1 MAPYRSL
8 GEVPRK
14 RHTLV
19 PAPASSPGGSGF
31 LAEEL
36 MGAHGFS
43 GASSLLYHRR
53 SPSAITAV
61 EPVKLAEL
69 AGDEVDEHGEHDH
82 PLVPRHLR
90 TGELAVGADLVTGR
104 RPLLVN
110 DDVTIGFATA
120 SGDGPL
126 YRNATGDELLYVQ
139 AGAATLESTFGRLDV
154 GPGDYVV
161 VPAGTTHRWVV
172 TGDGPVSMLVVEARG
187 HVDVPARYL
196 TERGQHR
203 EGAPFSERDLRGPTE
218 PLSHEDTD
226 DGDVAVLV
234 RHRGGLSRHVH
245 RHHPFDVV
253 GWDGCLY
260 PWAFSIHDFEPIVGT
275 IHQPPPV
282 HQTFEGPGIVVCS
295 FVPRLYDLHPDAVKV
310 PYHHANV
317 DSDEVLFYSDGDF
330 MSRAGSGIGVGSIS
344 FHPAGFVHG
353 PQPGSLERSLDA
365 SRTEEVAVMIDT
377 FRPLR
382 VTAAARAT
390 SAEGYHL
397 TWAG

>member
-1 MAPYRSL
+1 MAPYRTV

-19 PAPASSPGGSGF
+19 PAPGGGH

-36 MGAHGFS
+36 MGTHGFS
-43 GASSLLYHRR
+43 AASSLLYHRH

-69 AGDEVDEHGEHDH
+69 VGEEVDEQGDHDH
-82 PLVPRHLR
+82 PLLPRHLR
-90 TGELAVGADLVTGR
+90 TGELPDGADLVTAR

-110 DDVTIGFATA
+110 DDVTLGFATA
-120 SGDGPL
+120 GAGASPL

-139 AGAATLESTFGRLDV
+139 SGSATLESTVGRLAAR
-154 GPGDYVV
+154 PGDYVV

-172 TGDGPVSMLVVEARG
+172 DGGAGPVSLLVVEARG

-196 TERGQHR
+196 TDRGQHR
-203 EGAPFSERDLRGPTE
+203 EGAPFSERDLRAPDGP
-218 PLSHEDTD
+218 LVVD
-226 DGDVAVLV
+226 DEQDVPVLV

-295 FVPRLYDLHPDAVKV
+295 FVPRLFDLHPDAVKI

-344 FHPAGFVHG
+344 YHPAGFVHG

-365 SRTEEVAVMIDT
+365 TRTEEVAVMVDT

-382 VTAAARAT
+382 VTSAARAV
-390 SAEGYHL
+390 SADGYHL
-397 TWAG
+397 TWSG

>member
-1 MAPYRSL
+1 
-8 GEVPRK
+8 
-14 RHTLV
+14 
-19 PAPASSPGGSGF
+19 
-31 LAEEL
+31 
-36 MGAHGFS
+36 
-43 GASSLLYHRR
+43 
-53 SPSAITAV
+53 
-61 EPVKLAEL
+61 
-69 AGDEVDEHGEHDH
+69 
-82 PLVPRHLR
+82 
-90 TGELAVGADLVTGR
+90 
-104 RPLLVN
+104 
-110 DDVTIGFATA
+110 
-120 SGDGPL
+120 
-126 YRNATGDELLYVQ
+126 
-139 AGAATLESTFGRLDV
+139 V

-172 TGDGPVSMLVVEARG
+172 GDGSLGALVIEARG

-196 TERGQHR
+196 TDRGQHR
-203 EGAPFSERDLRGPTE
+203 EGAPFSERDLRAPEGP
-218 PLSHEDTD
+218 LLAG
-226 DGDVAVLV
+226 GDERDVPVLV

-260 PWAFSIHDFEPIVGT
+260 PWAFSIHDFEPIVGA

-295 FVPRLYDLHPDAVKV
+295 FVPRLYDTHPDAVKV

-344 FHPAGFVHG
+344 YHPAGFVHG
-353 PQPGSLERSLDA
+353 PQPGSLERSMDA
-365 SRTEEVAVMIDT
+365 TRTEEVAVMVDT

-382 VTAAARAT
+382 VTSAARAV

-397 TWAG
+397 TWSG

>member
-1 MAPYRSL
+1 MAPYRSV

-14 RHTLV
+14 RHTLA
-19 PAPASSPGGSGF
+19 PAPGGGH

-36 MGAHGFS
+36 MGTHGFS
-43 GASSLLYHRR
+43 AASSLLYHRH

-61 EPVKLAEL
+61 EPVKVAEL
-69 AGDEVDEHGEHDH
+69 AGEEVDEHGEHDH
-82 PLVPRHLR
+82 PLLPRHLR
-90 TGELAVGADLVTGR
+90 TGELAPGTDVVTAR

-110 DDVTIGFATA
+110 DDVAIGFATG
-120 SGDGPL
+120 SGDSPL
-126 YRNATGDELLYVQ
+126 YRNATGDELVYVQ
-139 AGAATLESTFGRLDV
+139 SGSGALESTFGPLAV

-172 TGDGPVSMLVVEARG
+172 TGGEPLAVLTVEARG

-196 TERGQHR
+196 TDRGQHR
-203 EGAPFSERDLRGPTE
+203 EGAPFSERDLRGPDE
-218 PLSHEDTD
+218 PLLVE
-226 DGDVAVLV
+226 GEQVPVLV

-260 PWAFSIHDFEPIVGT
+260 PWAFSIHDFEPIVGA

-295 FVPRLYDLHPDAVKV
+295 FVPRLYDTHPDAVKI

-317 DSDEVLFYSDGDF
+317 DSDEVLFYSAGDF

-344 FHPAGFVHG
+344 YHPAGFVHG

-365 SRTEEVAVMIDT
+365 TRTEEVAVMVDT

-382 VTAAARAT
+382 VTAAAR
-390 SAEGYHL
+390 SVSDDGYPF
-397 TWAG
+397 TWSR